1 MVNLGPLHLRIE
13 KVFQTNLDI
22 VGVVGD
28 PLAVL
33 ELLNID
39 GEDHIV
45 LQQDVV
51 WFTKQNWAQCYQHTV
66 GIWIT
71 QS

>member
-33 ELLNID
+33 ELLDID

-45 LQQDVV
+45 LQQDDVFGLLNNTGRNV
-51 WFTKQNWAQCYQHTV
+51 INIQ
-66 GIWIT
+66 
-71 QS
+71 

>member
-51 WFTKQNWAQCYQHTV
+51 WFT
-66 GIWIT
+66 
-71 QS
+71 